1 MEQNESGNKKTA
13 RPKKIIIGILIACVA
28 VLAILYA
35 AGAFYFSS
43 HFLPGSKINGVNCS
57 GKTLEGVENHL
68 ADEISSYALT
78 IKERGDNT
86 ETISAD
92 RIGLSYV
99 DDGKVEKLLK
109 GQNSWGWI
117 TAFTKKHEYTM
128 SATTTVDE
136 EKLTSAIDGLTC
148 LAEENMQQPVDA
160 HLEVGDNGYEIVPE
174 TEGTAL
180 DKDKVTEVI
189 TKAVK
194 AGETEVDLEASDCYL
209 KPSVYQDDKNLIA
222 QRDQSN
228 AFLKAKITIDFS
240 DRQEV
245 VDQSLIKDWVTTD
258 ENGNAV
264 LDEAKVKA
272 YVVELAKK
280 YDTFGYPRQFKTS
293 TGETITVSGGDY
305 GWLMARNDTTTKLNE
320 AIKSGKSQTIEPEY
334 TYKGYVRDTND
345 IGNTYVEV
353 SLSAQHMWFYK
364 NGQLLVDTDVVTGNH
379 NLGHDTKTGIYAIM
393 YKERNAT
400 LVGEDYSSP
409 VKYWM
414 PFYANVGIHDAS
426 WRTTFGGSEYLNN
439 GSHGCVNTPEAN
451 AEKIFN
457 NIEKGVPVVVY

>member
-1 MEQNESGNKKTA
+1 MAGNSSAAGSDGAGIKAALRAIPILREAGLSIKVLSMKPYKDPDEFIKALGPEAYEERIEKATNYFIFQVGTLMNEYNLDDPSEKTEFHNKVADMLLEFEDEIERNNYLESVCRTFNIPLDGL
-13 RPKKIIIGILIACVA
+13 RQLVKKKGLNYIGKKQREEN
-28 VLAILYA
+28 LAYINNLFEKSLDNWYASFQLYA
-35 AGAFYFSS
+35 FS
-43 HFLPGSKINGVNCS
+43 
-57 GKTLEGVENHL
+57 
-68 ADEISSYALT
+68 
-78 IKERGDNT
+78 
-86 ETISAD
+86 
-92 RIGLSYV
+92 
-99 DDGKVEKLLK
+99 KL
-109 GQNSWGWI
+109 I
-117 TAFTKKHEYTM
+117 
-128 SATTTVDE
+128 
-136 EKLTSAIDGLTC
+136 
-148 LAEENMQQPVDA
+148 
-160 HLEVGDNGYEIVPE
+160 
-174 TEGTAL
+174 
-180 DKDKVTEVI
+180 
-189 TKAVK
+189 
-194 AGETEVDLEASDCYL
+194 
-209 KPSVYQDDKNLIA
+209 
-222 QRDQSN
+222 
-228 AFLKAKITIDFS
+228 
-240 DRQEV
+240 
-245 VDQSLIKDWVTTD
+245 
-258 ENGNAV
+258 
-264 LDEAKVKA
+264 
-272 YVVELAKK
+272 
-280 YDTFGYPRQFKTS
+280 
-293 TGETITVSGGDY
+293 
-305 GWLMARNDTTTKLNE
+305 E

>member
-1 MEQNESGNKKTA
+1 M
-13 RPKKIIIGILIACVA
+13 
-28 VLAILYA
+28 
-35 AGAFYFSS
+35 
-43 HFLPGSKINGVNCS
+43 
-57 GKTLEGVENHL
+57 
-68 ADEISSYALT
+68 
-78 IKERGDNT
+78 
-86 ETISAD
+86 
-92 RIGLSYV
+92 
-99 DDGKVEKLLK
+99 
-109 GQNSWGWI
+109 
-117 TAFTKKHEYTM
+117 
-128 SATTTVDE
+128 
-136 EKLTSAIDGLTC
+136 
-148 LAEENMQQPVDA
+148 
-160 HLEVGDNGYEIVPE
+160 
-174 TEGTAL
+174 
-180 DKDKVTEVI
+180 
-189 TKAVK
+189 
-194 AGETEVDLEASDCYL
+194 
-209 KPSVYQDDKNLIA
+209 
-222 QRDQSN
+222 
-228 AFLKAKITIDFS
+228 
-240 DRQEV
+240 

-305 GWLMARNDTTTKLNE
+305 GWLMARNDTTTKLIE

-451 AEKIFN
+451 AEMIFN

>member
-1 MEQNESGNKKTA
+1 MKK
-13 RPKKIIIGILIACVA
+13 
-28 VLAILYA
+28 
-35 AGAFYFSS
+35 
-43 HFLPGSKINGVNCS
+43 
-57 GKTLEGVENHL
+57 
-68 ADEISSYALT
+68 
-78 IKERGDNT
+78 
-86 ETISAD
+86 
-92 RIGLSYV
+92 
-99 DDGKVEKLLK
+99 
-109 GQNSWGWI
+109 Q
-117 TAFTKKHEYTM
+117 
-128 SATTTVDE
+128 
-136 EKLTSAIDGLTC
+136 
-148 LAEENMQQPVDA
+148 VDA
-160 HLEVGDNGYEIVPE
+160 HLEVSDNGYEIVPE

-245 VDQSLIKDWVTTD
+245 VDQNLIKDWVTTD

-305 GWLMARNDTTTKLNE
+305 GWLMARNDTTTKLIE